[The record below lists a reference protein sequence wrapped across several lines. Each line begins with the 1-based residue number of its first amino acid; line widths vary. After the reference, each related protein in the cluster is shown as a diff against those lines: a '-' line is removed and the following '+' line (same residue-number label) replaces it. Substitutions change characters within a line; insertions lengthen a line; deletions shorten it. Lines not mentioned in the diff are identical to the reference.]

1 MSRPELARYY
11 SETGQSEGHGRGYVI
26 PTRGDPKKGL
36 PVYGVTSIS
45 GRYSAGIGNEDGLAQ
60 YAADVMLR
68 WCNENWSLLGSRSDA
83 DAYKWGRFR
92 WKDHTNHLA
101 QIGTDAHEWVEVDMR
116 REMGEDLEYPDQ
128 WAEALEVVN
137 QWIKLR
143 ENHWLEPILSE
154 ATVFHP
160 DLGYAGTLDVGGYL
174 DGVLTLGDVK
184 TGRSTWE
191 TNRIQMAA
199 LAKCPVLMV
208 KGEDGKWREEEAP
221 KWEQFAFYHLRP
233 WYYNPVTG
241 ITEKAYWEIQYVP
254 PDEIDDLF
262 EIFKGLLQ
270 GKQAEDR
277 LKARR
282 KGKTSDTTD

>member
-1 MSRPELARYY
+1 MSKPELARYY
-11 SETGQSEGHGRGYVI
+11 SETGSSEGHGRGYVI

-68 WCNENWSLLGSRSDA
+68 WCNENWSVLSQRSDA

-101 QIGTDAHEWVEVDMR
+101 QVGTDSHEWIEADLTGEWPEDMW
-116 REMGEDLEYPDQ
+116 G
-128 WAEALEVVN
+128 EALEIVE
-137 QWIKLR
+137 QWVELR
-143 ENHWLEPILSE
+143 KEHWFDPILVE
-154 ATVFHP
+154 QTVFHP
-160 DLGYAGTLDVGGYL
+160 DYGYAGTLDFGGYL
-174 DGVLTLGDVK
+174 DGDLTLADVK
-184 TGRSTWE
+184 TGRNLWE
-191 TNRIQMAA
+191 SQKIQVAA
-199 LAKCPVLMV
+199 MAKCPILMV

-221 KWEQFAFYHLRP
+221 KWERFAFIHLRP
-233 WYYNPVTG
+233 NYYNPVTG
-241 ITEKAYWEIQYVP
+241 ITEKAYREIQYVD

-262 EIFKGLLQ
+262 EIFLGLLQ

-277 LKARR
+277 LKKRR
-282 KGKTSDTTD
+282 KGVTNGTD